1 MLPARAHAQA
11 ASSPPTPSA
20 ATPAALPVDAA
31 RALFREG
38 ASLIEQGEWAEA
50 LAKFEQ
56 SHATRPHA
64 VTLFNIAVCYR
75 YLNRA
80 TMSLETLKRALARH
94 GTTSELPEGIL
105 EQARAYGAE
114 LEQRLVTF
122 DVTLSPETAAIAV
135 DGRPLT
141 RGAEGEWVA
150 GIAPPGSGKS
160 VGARSFRVR
169 ADPGPVVFFV
179 TSEGMEPIEVKKEAS
194 PGARVP
200 LVLSMREQPASIAIA
215 ANLRD
220 PVVRVN
226 RVDVGMPPVA
236 ITRPPGAYTISL
248 TREGYVD
255 YEARV
260 TLKPGQSFKLDA
272 RLDEYHPP
280 LTKRWWFWTGIG
292 ILAAGVGIGVGVG
305 TYYAT
310 RPEPARPAVDAGT
323 LGWAPRLP

>member
-56 SHATRPHA
+56 SHATRPHS

-179 TSEGMEPIEVKKEAS
+179 TSEGMEPIEVKRDAS

-200 LVLSMREQPASIAIA
+200 LALSMREQPASIAIA

-220 PVVRVN
+220 PGKRGTSTW
-226 RVDVGMPPVA
+226 RTPGGHHTAPGRIPSRLHAKGTVDGQA
-236 ITRPPGAYTISL
+236 W
-248 TREGYVD
+248 
-255 YEARV
+255 V
-260 TLKPGQSFKLDA
+260 TLPGQSSPTRVSTSTTCRSPKGGGSGTESAFSPRA
-272 RLDEYHPP
+272 S
-280 LTKRWWFWTGIG
+280 
-292 ILAAGVGIGVGVG
+292 ASVGSAP
-305 TYYAT
+305 TT
-310 RPEPARPAVDAGT
+310 RPGPSPRVARRRRQRQRASP
-323 LGWAPRLP
+323 LFP